1 MLNPTEGSAMKA
13 IRLHELEGPDE
24 LVYEDVSEPEPGPG
38 EAVVRLRAAAL
49 NRRDLFATQGQYPG
63 VTPDILPKI
72 PGSDGSGEVVA
83 RGEGAEGP
91 EEGTDVVVNP
101 ALYWGDNPRV
111 PGKEYRI
118 LGIPDDGTF
127 AQFIKVPADHVL
139 PKPSHLS
146 HEEAAALPLAALTA
160 YRALV
165 SRGGVAEGETVL
177 VPGVGGGVAT
187 FLVQIASALGASV
200 FVTSGS
206 DEKIEE
212 SKELGAEGGVNYN
225 SKDWSKELKSM
236 AGGVDLSVD
245 HVGGDAFNALVSLAK
260 PGGRIVV
267 FGATAGPTPKMMTI
281 RVALKHLDVLG
292 TAMGTAEE
300 FGAMLDL
307 YAEHGLRPKV
317 NEIFELQDIASA
329 LHLMEEGSGMGK
341 IVLRVPA

>member
-1 MLNPTEGSAMKA
+1 MKA
-13 IRLHELEGPDE
+13 IRLHKLEVPDE
-24 LVYEDVSEPEPGPG
+24 LVYEDVPEPEPGPG
-38 EAVVRLRAAAL
+38 ETIVRLRAAAL

-83 RGEGAEGP
+83 RGDGAEGP
-91 EEGTDVVVNP
+91 GEGTEVVINP
-101 ALYWGDNPRV
+101 ALYWGDDPRV

-118 LGIPDDGTF
+118 LGLPDDGTF
-127 AQFIKVPADHVL
+127 AQFIKMPSDHVF

-165 SRGGVAEGETVL
+165 TRGGVMEGETVL

-187 FLVQIASALGASV
+187 ILVQIASALGARV

-206 DEKIEE
+206 NEKIEDA
-212 SKELGAEGGVNYN
+212 KKLGAEGGVNYKAEN
-225 SKDWSKELKSM
+225 WSKELKSM
-236 AGGVDLSVD
+236 TGGVDLSID

-281 RVALKHLDVLG
+281 RIALKHLDVFG

-317 NEIFELQDIASA
+317 NETFALENIAPA

-341 IVLRVPA
+341 IVLDIPA

>member
-1 MLNPTEGSAMKA
+1 MKA

-24 LVYEDVSEPEPGPG
+24 LVYEDVSDPEPGSG
-38 EAVVRLRAAAL
+38 ETVVRLHAAAL

-83 RGEGAEGP
+83 RGEGP
-91 EEGTDVVVNP
+91 DEGTEVVINP
-101 ALYWGDNPRV
+101 ALYWGDDPRV

-118 LGIPDDGTF
+118 LGLPDDGTF
-127 AQFIKVPADHVL
+127 AQFIKVPSDHVF

-165 SRGGVAEGETVL
+165 TRGGVMEGETVL
-177 VPGVGGGVAT
+177 VPGVGSGVAT
-187 FLVQIASALGASV
+187 ILVQIAGALGARV

-206 DEKIEE
+206 DEKIEDA
-212 SKELGAEGGVNYN
+212 KKLGAEGGVNYN
-225 SKDWSKELKSM
+225 AENWSKELKSM
-236 AGGVDLSVD
+236 TGGVDLSVD
-245 HVGGDAFNALVSLAK
+245 SIGGDAFNALVSLAR

-292 TAMGTAEE
+292 TAMGSPEE

-307 YAEHGLRPKV
+307 YADNSLRPKV
-317 NEIFELQDIASA
+317 NETFA
-329 LHLMEEGSGMGK
+329 LEDTAQALRLMEEGGGMGK
-341 IVLRVPA
+341 IVLRIPA

>member
-1 MLNPTEGSAMKA
+1 MKS

-24 LVYEDVSEPEPGPG
+24 LVYEEVPEPEPGPG
-38 EAVVRLRAAAL
+38 ETVVRLRAAAL

-127 AQFIKVPADHVL
+127 AQFIKVPSDHVF

-146 HEEAAALPLAALTA
+146 HEEAAALPLGALTA

-165 SRGGVAEGETVL
+165 TRGQLQEGETVFI
-177 VPGVGGGVAT
+177 PGIGGGVAT
-187 FLVQIASALGASV
+187 FLVQMASAMGATV
-200 FVTSGS
+200 FVSSGS
-206 DEKIEE
+206 DEKIEKA
-212 SKELGAEGGVNYN
+212 KE
-225 SKDWSKELKSM
+225 
-236 AGGVDLSVD
+236 
-245 HVGGDAFNALVSLAK
+245 
-260 PGGRIVV
+260 
-267 FGATAGPTPKMMTI
+267 
-281 RVALKHLDVLG
+281 
-292 TAMGTAEE
+292 
-300 FGAMLDL
+300 
-307 YAEHGLRPKV
+307 
-317 NEIFELQDIASA
+317 
-329 LHLMEEGSGMGK
+329 
-341 IVLRVPA
+341 

>member
-1 MLNPTEGSAMKA
+1 MKA

-24 LVYEDVSEPEPGPG
+24 LVYEDVSDPEPGSG
-38 EAVVRLRAAAL
+38 ETVVRLHAAAL

-83 RGEGAEGP
+83 RGEGP
-91 EEGTDVVVNP
+91 DEGTEVVINP
-101 ALYWGDNPRV
+101 ALYWGDDPRV

-118 LGIPDDGTF
+118 LGLPDDGTF
-127 AQFIKVPADHVL
+127 AQFIKVPSDHVF

-165 SRGGVAEGETVL
+165 TRGGVAEGETVL

-187 FLVQIASALGASV
+187 FLVQIASALGARV

-212 SKELGAEGGVNYN
+212 ARGFGAEGGVNYN
-225 SKDWSKELKSM
+225 SEDWSKELKSES
-236 AGGVDLSVD
+236 GGIDLSVD
-245 HVGGDAFNALVSLAK
+245 SIGGDAFNALVSLAR

-292 TAMGTAEE
+292 TAMGSPEE

-307 YAEHGLRPKV
+307 YADNSLRPTV
-317 NEIFELQDIASA
+317 NETFA
-329 LHLMEEGSGMGK
+329 LEDTAQALRLMEEGGGMGK
-341 IVLRVPA
+341 IVLRIPA